1 MKIAPKNSR
10 AIAQLFNIGIQS
22 VLSAQAA
29 DVEASAVCR
38 NVAVIVANVSIVITA
53 GRMTGCQRVSDYI
66 IYIK

>member
-29 DVEASAVCR
+29 DVEASAVR
-38 NVAVIVANVSIVITA
+38 NNVVIFTACIVIIIVTR
-53 GRMTGCQRVSDYI
+53 RMTGCQRVSDYI
-66 IYIK
+66 IYVK